1 MEESNNTQKEFVHLH
16 VHTEYSLL
24 DGATRIGKLFSAC
37 GDMNMPAVAITDH
50 GNMYGVLE
58 FVKAAVRYTDP
69 KADFYEFM
77 KEKRP
82 YKVKPIIGCELYM
95 CEDMNVKTTS
105 GGKMP
110 KYNHLILLAKNEE
123 GYRNLVKLV
132 SRSYTEGL
140 YYKPRIDMPLLRQYT
155 KGLICLS
162 ACIAGVIPQA
172 ILAGDMQKADSY
184 VKEFKSLF
192 GEDFYVEIQDHN
204 IKDQKVVLPHLI
216 KLARDNGVKIVATND
231 VHYLKKEDAAMQK
244 VLQCISFRTTMVYNE
259 DEVKKNDNSVSDEEI
274 NDDGYFPTKEFYLK
288 SYDEMLSLFPS
299 LPESLSVTRE
309 IADKCDG
316 CYYFRKEP
324 LLPSFYPEDGS
335 EPYEYLRKLTFDG
348 LKAKYGEITE
358 EIEKRAEYELGVIHK
373 LGFVDYFLIVW
384 DFIHWSETHDV
395 PVGPGRGSGAGS
407 IVAYAIGIT
416 KVNPL
421 KYQLFF
427 ERFLNAERVSNPDFD
442 IDFCVDKRERVIQ
455 YVTEKYGA
463 PNVSQIVT
471 FGTMAAKAAVKD
483 VGRVYNYPYSEVEKI
498 TKLIPAMMG
507 KKHLP
512 HILGLQKWKDN
523 EPSPVIGELKE
534 LYENNEM
541 AHIILDMAMKIEGM
555 PRQTGMHAAGVIIC
569 RDPISDH
576 VPMAKNG
583 DGIITTEFN
592 MIECEELGLL
602 KMDFL
607 GLRTLTDIKK
617 AVDIIKVTK
626 GVELDFY
633 NMDYDDPNV
642 FKLIGDGDTH
652 AVFQLESEGIKKF
665 MRDLKPSSLEDIIA
679 GISLYRPGPMDKI
692 GDYVF
697 NKKNPDK
704 IKYDHPLCK
713 PILEVSYGIM
723 VYQEQVMQLVQA
735 LGGYTLGR
743 ADNVR
748 RMMSKKKVDAMEKER
763 EVFLHGTVDHG
774 REIPGCIKN
783 GVSAEVANKIYD
795 DMIAFASYAFNKSHA
810 AAYAYITYQTAYLK
824 CYYPVEYITAVLNN
838 RITSIDEITNY
849 LTYLKERNV
858 TVLPPSINKS
868 FAEFTVEDGAVR
880 IGLAAV
886 KNVGRS
892 VIEEIVAERE
902 KGGDFTDFVH
912 FVKRTEDAQLNK
924 RSLESLIYAGAFDC
938 LGKTRSQYIAV
949 YESVID
955 RVNKD
960 RAARL
965 KGQFSFFDMN
975 DDCEKL
981 DSFEYPEMREYPIS
995 VKLAKEKEVAGVYL
1009 TGHPLEEFTGH
1020 LKKYKY
1026 NSSTL
1031 KPSYG
1036 VSSEEDDGKSGD
1048 GEEHYSIPDDTPV
1061 QLGGM
1066 LIVAEK
1072 KITKTGK
1079 ELGIGK
1085 LEDLYG
1091 TVELMLTGYTY
1102 KKYKNVFVKDNMVTI
1117 GGKVKNREDS
1127 VTVWVDSIEPWRDVK
1142 PETPPKMI
1150 CFYLSFDNSDPSV
1163 MDNLQDILA
1172 AYPGRDETYCKNL
1185 DDGKLYPLG
1194 INVSVSDSLI
1204 NEAKGLLGS
1213 DGVKVAT
1220 RNSD

>member
-1 MEESNNTQKEFVHLH
+1 MNDGKEIRQTEQTPQKEFVHLH

-24 DGATRIGKLFSAC
+24 DGATRIGKLFGAC
-37 GDMNMPAVAITDH
+37 DDMHMPAVAITDH
-50 GNMYGVLE
+50 GNMYGALE
-58 FVKAAVRYTDP
+58 FVKAAVRHTDP

-77 KEKRP
+77 AEKRP

-95 CEDMNVKTTS
+95 CEDMHVKTTQ

-110 KYNHLILLAKNEE
+110 KYNHLILLAKNEV
-123 GYRNLVKLV
+123 GYKNLVKLV
-132 SRSYTEGL
+132 SQAYTEGL
-140 YYKPRIDMPLLRQYT
+140 YYKPRIDMHLLRMHT
-155 KGLICLS
+155 EGLICLS

-172 ILAGDMQKADSY
+172 LLAGDYAKADGY
-184 VKEFKSLF
+184 VKEFKRLF
-192 GEDFYVEIQDHN
+192 GEDFYIEIQDHN
-204 IKDQKVVLPHLI
+204 IRDQKVVLPQLVRI
-216 KLARDNGVKIVATND
+216 ARENGIKIVATND
-231 VHYLKKEDAAMQK
+231 VHYLRKEDATMQK
-244 VLQCISFRTTMVYNE
+244 VLQCISFRTTMVVGE
-259 DEVKKNDNSVSDEEI
+259 DDLRQDGISAEGI
-274 NDDGYFPTKEFYLK
+274 TDDGYFPTKEFYLK

-299 LPESLSVTRE
+299 LPESLEVTRE

-324 LLPSFYPEDGS
+324 LMPSYVPQDGS
-335 EPYEYLRKLTFDG
+335 EPFEFLHKLTFDG
-348 LKAKYGEITE
+348 LQRKYRTITE
-358 EIEKRAEYELGVIHK
+358 EIEKRAEYELGVIRK

-416 KVNPL
+416 KVDPL
-421 KYQLFF
+421 KYQLIF

-442 IDFCVDKRERVIQ
+442 IDFCVDKRELVIQ

-512 HILGLQKWKDN
+512 HILGLQEWKKN
-523 EPSPVIGELKE
+523 EPNPTIGELR
-534 LYENNEM
+534 EM
-541 AHIILDMAMKIEGM
+541 YDNSDMARAILDMAMKIEGM

-576 VPMAKNG
+576 VPMAKTS
-583 DGIITTEFN
+583 DGNITTEFN

-626 GVELDFY
+626 GVTLDFY
-633 NMDYDDPNV
+633 DMDYNDEGV

-652 AVFQLESEGIKKF
+652 AVFQLEGEGIKKF

-692 GDYVF
+692 GEYVH

-723 VYQEQVMQLVQA
+723 VYQEQVMQMVQA

-763 EVFLHGTVDHG
+763 EVFVHGTVDHG
-774 REIPGCIKN
+774 VVIPGCIKN
-783 GVSAEVANKIYD
+783 GVPEAVANKIYD

-810 AAYAYITYQTAYLK
+810 AAYAYVTYQTAYLK

-838 RITSIDEITNY
+838 RITSIDEIRNY
-849 LTYLKERNV
+849 LSYLKEHDV
-858 TVLPPSINKS
+858 VVLPPSINKS
-868 FAEFTVEDGAVR
+868 FADFTVENGAVR
-880 IGLAAV
+880 IGLAAI
-886 KNVGRS
+886 KNVGKS
-892 VIEEIVAERE
+892 AIEGIIAERE
-902 KGGDFTDFVH
+902 KGGDFTDFVQ
-912 FVKRTEDAQLNK
+912 FVKRTENEQLNK

-949 YESVID
+949 YESIID

-960 RAARL
+960 KASRM
-965 KGQFSFFDMN
+965 KGQFSFFDMAE
-975 DDCEKL
+975 DCAEL
-981 DSFEYPEMREYPIS
+981 DSFDYPDMREYPLS

-1009 TGHPLEEFTGH
+1009 TGHPLEEYTSH
-1020 LKKYKY
+1020 LRKYEH
-1026 NSSTL
+1026 NSSTIRAAQ
-1031 KPSYG
+1031 
-1036 VSSEEDDGKSGD
+1036 EED
-1048 GEEHYSIPDDTPV
+1048 GETGGLPDDTV
-1061 QLGGM
+1061 VRLGGM
-1066 LIVAEK
+1066 LIEAEK

-1091 TVELMLTGYTY
+1091 TVDIMMTGFTY
-1102 KKYKNVFVKDNMVTI
+1102 RKLKNVFQKDTMVTVV
-1117 GGKVKNREDS
+1117 GKIKNRDDS
-1127 VTVWVDSIEPWRDVK
+1127 VTVWVDGIEPWKDVN
-1142 PETPPKMI
+1142 PEKPPKMI
-1150 CFYLSFDNSDPSV
+1150 CFYLSFNHSDPSL
-1163 MDNLQDILA
+1163 MDNLQDILL

-1194 INVSVSDSLI
+1194 IGVDAGSSLLT
-1204 NEAKGLLGS
+1204 ETRGLLGS
-1213 DGVKVAT
+1213 GNVKVAT
-1220 RNSD
+1220 RE

>member
-1 MEESNNTQKEFVHLH
+1 MADIGEKEEQAEQQKDKRFVHLH

-37 GDMNMPAVAITDH
+37 DEMNMPAVAITDH
-50 GNMYGVLE
+50 GNMYGALE
-58 FVKAAVRYTDP
+58 FVKAAVRHTDP

-77 KEKRP
+77 EQKRP

-95 CEDMNVKTTS
+95 CEDMRVRSTQ

-110 KYNHLILLAKNEE
+110 KYNHLILLAKNEN
-123 GYRNLVKLV
+123 GYKNLIKLV
-132 SRSYTEGL
+132 SRSFTEGL
-140 YYKPRIDMPLLRQYT
+140 YYKPRIDMALLKEYT
-155 KGLICLS
+155 GDLICLS

-172 ILAGDMQKADSY
+172 ILAGDMAKADAY
-184 VKEFKSLF
+184 VKEFKSMF
-192 GEDFYVEIQDHN
+192 GEDFYIEIQDHN
-204 IKDQKVVLPHLI
+204 IKDQKFVLPHLV

-231 VHYLKKEDAAMQK
+231 VHYLTKADSTMQK

-259 DEVKKNDNSVSDEEI
+259 DELKQDVGMTDEGI
-274 NDDGYFPTKEFYLK
+274 SDDGYFPTKEFYLK
-288 SYDEMLSLFPS
+288 SYDEMRSLFPT
-299 LPESLSVTRE
+299 LPESLQTTLE

-348 LKAKYGEITE
+348 LAAKYGEITE
-358 EIEKRAEYELGVIHK
+358 EINTRAEYELGVIHR

-416 KVNPL
+416 KVDPL
-421 KYQLFF
+421 KYQLIF

-442 IDFCVDKRERVIQ
+442 IDFCVDKRENVIQ

-534 LYENNEM
+534 MYETNEM
-541 AHIILDMAMKIEGM
+541 ARIILDMAMKIEGM

-583 DGIITTEFN
+583 DGIVTTEFN

-617 AVDIIKVTK
+617 AIDIVKTTK
-626 GVELDFY
+626 GVELNFY
-633 NMDYDDPNV
+633 GMDYNDEEV
-642 FKLIGDGDTH
+642 FKLIGEGDTH
-652 AVFQLESEGIKKF
+652 AVFQLEGEGIKKF

-692 GDYVF
+692 GDYVY
-697 NKKNPDK
+697 NKRHPEQ

-713 PILEVSYGIM
+713 PILEVTYGIM
-723 VYQEQVMQLVQA
+723 VYQEQVMQMVQA

-774 REIPGCIKN
+774 KVIPGCIKN
-783 GVSAEVANKIYD
+783 GVPEDVANKIYD

-810 AAYAYITYQTAYLK
+810 AAYAYVTYQTAYLK
-824 CYYPVEYITAVLNN
+824 RYYPVEYITAVLNN
-838 RITSIDEITNY
+838 RITSIDEIRNY
-849 LTYLKERNV
+849 LSYLKERNV

-868 FAEFTVEDGAVR
+868 YAEFTVENGAVR
-880 IGLAAV
+880 TGLVAV
-886 KNVGRS
+886 KNVGRA
-892 VIEEIVAERE
+892 VIDEIIAERDR
-902 KGGDFTDFVH
+902 GGEFTDFVQ
-912 FVKRTEDAQLNK
+912 FVKRTDEAQINK
-924 RSLESLIYAGAFDC
+924 RCLESLIYAGAFDC

-955 RVNKD
+955 RVSKD

-965 KGQFSFFDMN
+965 KGQFSFFDMAGGVEEI
-975 DDCEKL
+975 DT
-981 DSFEYPEMREYPIS
+981 FEYPDLREYPLS

-1009 TGHPLEEFTGH
+1009 TGHPLEEFTEH
-1020 LKKYKY
+1020 LRKYAH
-1026 NSSTL
+1026 NSSTIC
-1031 KPSYG
+1031 G
-1036 VSSEEDDGKSGD
+1036 SETEE
-1048 GEEHYSIPDDTPV
+1048 GEKQGLADDTQV
-1061 QLGGM
+1061 RLGGM
-1066 LIVAEK
+1066 LIAAEK

-1091 TVELMLTGYTY
+1091 TVDLMLTGFTY
-1102 KKYKNVFVKDNMVTI
+1102 KKLKNVFVKDSMVTVT
-1117 GGKVKNREDS
+1117 GKIKNRDDS

-1150 CFYLSFDNSDPSV
+1150 CFYMSLSRLDE
-1163 MDNLQDILA
+1163 LREILD
-1172 AYPGRDETYCKNL
+1172 AYPGRDETYCKNT

-1194 INVSVSDSLI
+1194 VGVRIDDGLV
-1204 NEAKGLLGS
+1204 NEAKGLVGE
-1213 DGVKVAT
+1213 GNVKVAVKST
-1220 RNSD
+1220 

>member
-1 MEESNNTQKEFVHLH
+1 MEEQKEFVHLH

-37 GDMNMPAVAITDH
+37 GEMNMPAVAITDH
-50 GNMYGVLE
+50 GNMYGALE
-58 FVKAAVRYTDP
+58 FVKAAVRYTDS

-77 KEKRP
+77 EQKRP
-82 YKVKPIIGCELYM
+82 FKVKPIIGCEFYM
-95 CEDMNVKTTS
+95 CKDMADKTS
-105 GGKMP
+105 QGGKMP
-110 KYNHLILLAKNEE
+110 KYNHLVLLAKNEE
-123 GYRNLVKLV
+123 GYKNLVKLV
-132 SRSYTEGL
+132 SRAYTEGL
-140 YYKPRIDMPLLRQYT
+140 YYKPRIDMPLLKQYT
-155 KGLICLS
+155 GGLICLS
-162 ACIAGVIPQA
+162 ACIAGIIPQS
-172 ILAGDMQKADSY
+172 ILAGDFEKADSY
-184 VKEFKSLF
+184 VKEFKSMF
-192 GEDFYVEIQDHN
+192 GEDFYIEIQDHN
-204 IKDQKVVLPHLI
+204 IKEQKVVLPHLI
-216 KLARDNGVKIVATND
+216 KLARNNGVKIVATND
-231 VHYLKKEDAAMQK
+231 VHYLKKEDSTMQK

-259 DEVKKNDNSVSDEEI
+259 DEVRAAAEGGVSDEQI
-274 NDDGYFPTKEFYLK
+274 SDDGYFPTKEFYLK
-288 SYDEMLSLFPS
+288 SYDEMQSLFPNFPDS
-299 LPESLSVTRE
+299 LANTVE

-324 LLPSFYPEDGS
+324 LMPSYKPEDGS
-335 EPYEYLRKLTFDG
+335 EPYEFLRNLTFTG
-348 LKAKYGEITE
+348 LKKKYGEITE
-358 EIEKRAEYELGVIHK
+358 EIQKRAEYELGVIHR

-395 PVGPGRGSGAGS
+395 PVGPGRGSGVGS

-421 KYQLFF
+421 KYQLIF
-427 ERFLNAERVSNPDFD
+427 ERFLNSERVSNPDFD
-442 IDFCVDKRERVIQ
+442 IDFCVDKRELVIQ

-498 TKLIPAMMG
+498 TKLIPGMMG

-523 EPSPVIGELKE
+523 EPSPVIGELVE
-534 LYENNEM
+534 MYENNDM
-541 AHIILDMAMKIEGM
+541 ARVILDMAMKIEGM

-576 VPMAKNG
+576 VPMAKTS
-583 DGIITTEFN
+583 DGNITTEFN

-617 AVDIIKVTK
+617 AVDIIKVTQ

-633 NMDYDDPNV
+633 NMEYDDEGV
-642 FKLIGDGDTH
+642 YKLIGDGDTH
-652 AVFQLESEGIKKF
+652 AVFQLESEGMKKF
-665 MRDLKPSSLEDIIA
+665 MRDLKPSCLEDIIA

-692 GDYVF
+692 DEYVF

-723 VYQEQVMQLVQA
+723 VYQEQVMQMVQA

-763 EVFLHGTVDHG
+763 EVFVHGTVDHG
-774 REIPGCIKN
+774 VEIPGCVKN
-783 GVSAEVANKIYD
+783 GVPESVANKIYD

-810 AAYAYITYQTAYLK
+810 AAYAYLAYQTAYLK
-824 CYYPVEYITAVLNN
+824 CYYPVEFITAVLNN
-838 RITSIDEITNY
+838 RITSIDEIRNY
-849 LTYLKERNV
+849 LSYLKERDV

-868 FAEFTVEDGAVR
+868 FAEFSVENGAVR
-880 IGLAAV
+880 TGLAAI
-886 KNVGRS
+886 KNVGRG
-892 VIEEIVAERE
+892 VIEDIVKERAR
-902 KGGDFTDFVH
+902 GGEFTDFVQ
-912 FVKRTEDAQLNK
+912 FVKRTENLNK
-924 RSLESLIYAGAFDC
+924 RMLGSLIYAGAFDC
-938 LGKTRSQYIAV
+938 FGKTRSQFIAV
-949 YESVID
+949 YESVMD
-955 RVNKD
+955 RVSKD
-960 RAARL
+960 KAARL
-965 KGQFSFFDMN
+965 KGQFSFFDIS
-975 DDCEKL
+975 DDCARL
-981 DSFEYPEMREYPIS
+981 DSFEYPQMREYPLG

-1020 LKKYKY
+1020 LRKFEY
-1026 NSSTL
+1026 NSSNIR
-1031 KPSYG
+1031 G
-1036 VSSEEDDGKSGD
+1036 EEDEN
-1048 GEEHYSIPDDTPV
+1048 GEMRGLKDDAAV
-1061 QLGGM
+1061 KLGGM
-1066 LIVAEK
+1066 LIEAEK
-1072 KITKTGK
+1072 KITKSGK
-1079 ELGIGK
+1079 EIAIGK

-1091 TVELMLTGYTY
+1091 TVDIMLTGFMY
-1102 KKYKNVFVKDNMVTI
+1102 KRLKDVFVKDTMVTVT
-1117 GGKVKNREDS
+1117 GKIKNREDS
-1127 VTVWVDSIEPWRDVK
+1127 VTVWAESIEPWKDVK

-1150 CFYLSFDNSDPSV
+1150 CFYMSFNNSDPSV
-1163 MDNLQDILA
+1163 MDNLQEILS

-1194 INVSVSDSLI
+1194 IKVSASDSLV
-1204 NEAKGLLGS
+1204 NEARGLLGAN
-1213 DGVKVAT
+1213 GVKVAT
-1220 RNSD
+1220 RKSEGD

>member
-1 MEESNNTQKEFVHLH
+1 MEENIATVEKQEKEFVHLH

-24 DGATRIGKLFSAC
+24 DGATRIGKLFSSC

-77 KEKRP
+77 AEKRP
-82 YKVKPIIGCELYM
+82 FKIKPIIGCELYM
-95 CEDMNVKTTS
+95 CPDMSVRS
-105 GGKMP
+105 SQGGKMP
-110 KYNHLILLAKNEE
+110 KYNHLVLLAKNET
-123 GYRNLVKLV
+123 GYHNLIKLV
-132 SRSYTEGL
+132 SRAYTEGL
-140 YYKPRIDMPLLRQYT
+140 YYKPRIDMALLRQYT
-155 KGLICLS
+155 EGLICLS

-172 ILAGDMQKADSY
+172 ILAGEFEKADAH

-192 GEDFYVEIQDHN
+192 GEDFYIEIQDHN
-204 IKDQKVVLPHLI
+204 IKDQKIVLPHLVR
-216 KLARDNGVKIVATND
+216 LAKENGVKVVATND
-231 VHYLKKEDAAMQK
+231 VHYLKKEDATMQK

-259 DEVKKNDNSVSDEEI
+259 DDVRQDSADGITEEGI
-274 NDDGYFPTKEFYLK
+274 TDDGYFPTKEFYLK

-299 LPESLSVTRE
+299 MPETLEVTRE

-324 LLPSFYPEDGS
+324 LLPSYYPEDGS
-335 EPYEYLRKLTFDG
+335 EPYQFLRKLTYDG
-348 LKAKYGEITE
+348 LKRKYKTITE
-358 EIEKRAEYELGVIHK
+358 EIEKRAEYELGVIHR

-395 PVGPGRGSGAGS
+395 PVGPGRGSGVGS

-421 KYQLFF
+421 QYQLIF
-427 ERFLNAERVSNPDFD
+427 ERFLNSERVSNPDFD
-442 IDFCVDKRERVIQ
+442 IDFCVDKRELVIQ

-498 TKLIPAMMG
+498 TKLIPGMMG

-534 LYENNEM
+534 MYETNDM
-541 AHIILDMAMKIEGM
+541 ARIILDMAMKIEGM

-576 VPMAKNG
+576 VPMAKTG
-583 DGIITTEFN
+583 DGNITTEFN

-617 AVDIIKVTK
+617 AIDIIKVTQGK
-626 GVELDFY
+626 AIDFY
-633 NMDYDDPNV
+633 DMEYNDEGV
-642 FKLIGDGDTH
+642 FRLIGEGDTH
-652 AVFQLESEGIKKF
+652 AVFQLESEGMKKF
-665 MRDLKPSSLEDIIA
+665 MRDLKPSCLEDIIA

-692 GDYVF
+692 DEYVF
-697 NKKNPDK
+697 NKKHPDK
-704 IKYDHPLCK
+704 IRYDHPLTK

-723 VYQEQVMQLVQA
+723 VYQEQVMQMVQA

-763 EVFLHGTVDHG
+763 EVFIHGIVDHG
-774 REIPGCIKN
+774 VEIPGCIKN
-783 GVSAEVANKIYD
+783 GVPENVANKIYD

-810 AAYAYITYQTAYLK
+810 AAYAYLAYQTAYLK
-824 CYYPVEYITAVLNN
+824 CYYPVEFITAVLNN
-838 RITSIDEITNY
+838 RITSIDEIRNY
-849 LTYLKERNV
+849 LSYLKDRNV
-858 TVLPPSINKS
+858 TILPPNINKS

-880 IGLAAV
+880 IGLAAI
-886 KNVGRS
+886 KNVGRG
-892 VIEEIVAERE
+892 VIEEIVRERE
-902 KGGDFTDFVH
+902 SGGDFTDFVQ
-912 FVKRTEDAQLNK
+912 FVKRTDGSQLNK

-938 LGKTRSQYIAV
+938 LGRTRSQYIAI
-949 YESVID
+949 YESVVD
-955 RVNKD
+955 RVSKD
-960 RAARL
+960 RAARM

-975 DDCEKL
+975 DDAAQL
-981 DSFEYPEMREYPIS
+981 DSFEYPNIREYALA

-1009 TGHPLEEFTGH
+1009 TGHPLEEYTGH
-1020 LKKYKY
+1020 LKNYEY
-1026 NSSTL
+1026 NSRSVLPTEN
-1031 KPSYG
+1031 
-1036 VSSEEDDGKSGD
+1036 EE
-1048 GEEHYSIPDDTPV
+1048 GELQGLPDDTV
-1061 QLGGM
+1061 VRMGGM
-1066 LIVAEK
+1066 LIEAEK
-1072 KITKTGK
+1072 KFTKSGK
-1079 ELGIGK
+1079 ELAVGK

-1091 TVELMLTGYTY
+1091 TVDLMLTGFIY
-1102 KKYKNVFVKDNMVTI
+1102 KKLRNVFVKDTMVTVT
-1117 GGKVKNREDS
+1117 GKIKNREQGVS
-1127 VTVWVDSIEPWRDVK
+1127 IWVDAIAPWEDVRAEK
-1142 PETPPKMI
+1142 PPKMI
-1150 CFYLSFDNSDPSV
+1150 CFYLSFEKSDPSV

-1172 AYPGRDETYCKNL
+1172 AYPGKDETYCKNL

-1194 INVSVSDSLI
+1194 IGVDACESLVA
-1204 NEAKGLLGS
+1204 ETRGLMGTAN
-1213 DGVKVAT
+1213 VKVAV
-1220 RNSD
+1220 RE

>member
-1 MEESNNTQKEFVHLH
+1 MEQTASNKEERKEKEFVHLH

-37 GDMNMPAVAITDH
+37 DEMNMPAVAITDH

-58 FVKAAVRYTDP
+58 FVKAAVKHTDP
-69 KADFYEFM
+69 QADFYEFM
-77 KEKRP
+77 AEKRP

-95 CEDMNVKTTS
+95 CEDMAVKTS
-105 GGKMP
+105 RDGKMP
-110 KYNHLILLAKNEE
+110 KYNHLVLLAKNET
-123 GYRNLVKLV
+123 GYKNLIKLV

-155 KGLICLS
+155 EGLVCLS
-162 ACIAGVIPQA
+162 ACVAGAIPQA
-172 ILAGDMQKADSY
+172 ILAGDLNKADAL

-192 GEDFYVEIQDHN
+192 GEDFYIEIQDHN

-216 KLARDNGVKIVATND
+216 GLARENGVKIVATND
-231 VHYLKKEDAAMQK
+231 VHYLTRADATMQK

-259 DEVKKNDNSVSDEEI
+259 DEVRQDAGDAVTDEGI
-274 NDDGYFPTKEFYLK
+274 TDDGYFPTKEFYLK

-299 LPESLSVTRE
+299 LPESLEVTKE

-324 LLPSFYPEDGS
+324 LLPSYYPEDGS
-335 EPYEYLRKLTFDG
+335 EPYEFLRKLTYDG
-348 LKAKYGEITE
+348 LTRKYKTITE
-358 EIEKRAEYELGVIHK
+358 EIEKRAEYELGVIHR

-395 PVGPGRGSGAGS
+395 PVGPGRGSGVGS

-421 KYQLFF
+421 KYQLIF
-427 ERFLNAERVSNPDFD
+427 ERFLNSERVSNPDFD
-442 IDFCVDKRERVIQ
+442 IDFCVDKRELVIQ

-471 FGTMAAKAAVKD
+471 FGTMAAKQAVKD

-498 TKLIPAMMG
+498 TKLIPGMMG
-507 KKHLP
+507 KKHLT
-512 HILGLQKWKDN
+512 HILGFQKWKDN
-523 EPSPVIGELKE
+523 EPSPVIGELRDM
-534 LYENNEM
+534 YDNNEM
-541 AHIILDMAMKIEGM
+541 ARVILDMAMKIEGM

-576 VPMAKNG
+576 VPMAKTG
-583 DGIITTEFN
+583 DGNITTEFN

-617 AVDIIKVTK
+617 AVDIVKVTQ
-626 GVELDFY
+626 GVNLDFY
-633 NMDYDDPNV
+633 DMEYNDEGV

-652 AVFQLESEGIKKF
+652 AVFQLESEGMKKF

-692 GDYVF
+692 DEYVF

-704 IKYDHPLCK
+704 IKYDHPLTK

-723 VYQEQVMQLVQA
+723 VYQEQVMQMVQA

-763 EVFLHGTVDHG
+763 EVFVHGTVDHG
-774 REIPGCIKN
+774 VEIPGCIKN
-783 GVSAEVANKIYD
+783 GVPEDVANKIYD

-810 AAYAYITYQTAYLK
+810 AAYAYLAYQTAYLK
-824 CYYPVEYITAVLNN
+824 CYYPVEFITAVLNN

-868 FAEFTVEDGAVR
+868 FVEFTVENGAVR
-880 IGLAAV
+880 IGLAAI
-886 KNVGRS
+886 KNVGKG
-892 VIEEIVAERE
+892 VIEEIIKERE
-902 KGGDFTDFVH
+902 KGGEFKDFVQ
-912 FVKRTEDAQLNK
+912 FVKRIENAQLNK
-924 RSLESLIYAGAFDC
+924 RMLESLIYAGAFDC

-949 YESVID
+949 YETVID

-965 KGQFSFFDMN
+965 KGQFSFFDMS
-975 DDCEKL
+975 DDCAKL
-981 DSFEYPEMREYPIS
+981 DEFEYPAMREYPLG

-1009 TGHPLEEFTGH
+1009 TGHPLEEYTGH
-1020 LKKYKY
+1020 LKKYNY
-1026 NSSTL
+1026 NSANI
-1031 KPSYG
+1031 KPAWG
-1036 VSSEEDDGKSGD
+1036 DDGELTGLK
-1048 GEEHYSIPDDTPV
+1048 DDTV
-1061 QLGGM
+1061 VKLGGM
-1066 LIVAEK
+1066 LVEAEK
-1072 KITKTGK
+1072 KFTKSGK

-1091 TVELMLTGYTY
+1091 TVDLMLTGYTY
-1102 KKYKNVFVKDNMVTI
+1102 KKLKNVFQKDGMVTVT
-1117 GGKVKNREDS
+1117 GKIKNREDS
-1127 VTVWVDSIEPWRDVK
+1127 VTVWVDSIELWGDVK
-1142 PETPPKMI
+1142 PEAPPKMI
-1150 CFYLSFDNSDPSV
+1150 CFYLSFGNSDPSV
-1163 MDNLQDILA
+1163 MDNLQDILS

-1194 INVSVSDSLI
+1194 IGVEVSDSLVS
-1204 NEAKGLLGS
+1204 EARGLMGS
-1213 DGVKVAT
+1213 ENVKIAVKK
-1220 RNSD
+1220 